1 MIGEKSPLHS
11 KPLNGRFYRLGYIKC
26 AATNG
31 VELTAMMAFLKR
43 MRWVA
48 LLACYVVI
56 ARTCRLF
63 RIALPMD
70 SFWRPHNLRRFGHML
85 VLRVPCVISGL
96 CRRDVVNDSC
106 SLSWRNQTDD
116 KSRLRSKPPQ
126 NV

>member
-1 MIGEKSPLHS
+1 MSASIPLVT
-11 KPLNGRFYRLGYIKC
+11 FKC
-26 AATNG
+26 DATNR

-70 SFWRPHNLRRFGHML
+70 SFLASAQSEKIQAVFGSSAYS
-85 VLRVPCVISGL
+85 VLFPGYAAAM
-96 CRRDVVNDSC
+96 
-106 SLSWRNQTDD
+106 W
-116 KSRLRSKPPQ
+116 
-126 NV
+126 